1 MLVFVFF
8 VVLKSVVV
16 VGGQHGFAAVI
27 VLRHHVQGNDVHQAI
42 IVKIHNF
49 IAHRRVRSMF
59 KVLAG
64 AIGEGPILVVDVQV
78 VIRHVVIAD
87 VNIFPAIAVEVHDV
101 DGQAKSFP
109 LDARFQGYF
118 SEYSVFLDKVPIIA
132 IKPIM
137 VVR

>member
-1 MLVFVFF
+1 
-8 VVLKSVVV
+8 
-16 VGGQHGFAAVI
+16 
-27 VLRHHVQGNDVHQAI
+27 
-42 IVKIHNF
+42 
-49 IAHRRVRSMF
+49 MF

-87 VNIFPAIAVEVHDV
+87 VNVFPAIAIEVRDV

-109 LDARFQGYF
+109 LDARFQGNF
-118 SEYSVFLDKVPIIA
+118 SESRVFLYGIPIIA
-132 IKPIM
+132 IEPIM